1 MIILDAPDPRLYVVL
16 FLLLALSAF
25 FSASETALSSVN
37 PLRLRSRAE
46 NGDKKAAGVLR
57 QLNDFDGMLSAILI
71 GNNVV
76 NLTASS
82 LATILATALLGP
94 VYGPLVA
101 TVALTLLVLIFG
113 EIMPKSFAK
122 ESPEKVSMA
131 VRAPLQAIR
140 VILSPLVWMFVQM
153 RKPFRS
159 KNQTDTPS
167 VTEDELKT
175 FIDTVE
181 EQGVL
186 SEQETNIIQSA
197 IEFDNITVQEILVP
211 RVDIISVEAD
221 APPEEIFHT
230 FRTSSHSRLPVC
242 DGGLDH
248 IIGML
253 HSRDVMLCQAAGETV
268 SARALCREMPVVY
281 WQKHINDLLSEFR
294 REKQQMAIV
303 TDEYGGT
310 LGLVTMEDILE
321 ELVGEIFDETDK
333 VKTSLKKIGDDLYRA
348 DADLNVDDLF
358 DALDLPRPELKGDFS
373 SAGGWAL
380 DCLEHIP
387 AAGESFEYE
396 NLHVTIERVEGPRI
410 VSLTIRVLT
419 KKSDS

>member
-1 MIILDAPDPRLYVVL
+1 MDAPDPRLYAVLL
-16 FLLLALSAF
+16 FLLLLSAF

-37 PLRLRSRAE
+37 TLRLRARSE
-46 NGDKKAAGVLR
+46 SGDKRAAGVLR
-57 QLNDFDGMLSAILI
+57 QLDDFDGMLSAILI

-101 TVALTLLVLIFG
+101 TVVLTLLVLIFG

-122 ESPEKVSMA
+122 ENPEAISIA
-131 VRAPLQAIR
+131 VRAPLQAVRI
-140 VILSPLVWMFVQM
+140 VLSPLVWLFVQM
-153 RKPFRS
+153 RKPFRR
-159 KNQTDTPS
+159 KKDAAAPS

-186 SEQETNIIQSA
+186 SEQETDIIQSA

-211 RVDIISVEAD
+211 RVDIIAIEAD
-221 APPEEIFHT
+221 APTEEILHT
-230 FRTSSHSRLPVC
+230 FLTSSHSRLPVC

-253 HSRDVMLCQAAGETV
+253 HSRDVLVCQARHEQIN
-268 SARALCREMPVVY
+268 ARTLCRAVPVVY
-281 WQKHINDLLSEFR
+281 WQKHINELLAEFR
-294 REKQQMAIV
+294 RENQQMAIV

-333 VKTSLKKIGDDLYRA
+333 VKTLLKKIGEDQYRV
-348 DADLNVDDLF
+348 DADVNVDDLF
-358 DALDLPRPELKGDFS
+358 DALELPRPDLKGDFS

-380 DCLEHIP
+380 ECLEHIP
-387 AAGESFEYE
+387 VPGESFEYAG
-396 NLHVTIERVEGPRI
+396 LHVTVEHVAGPRI
-410 VSLTIRVLT
+410 VSLLIRRERA
-419 KKSDS
+419 S

>member
-1 MIILDAPDPRLYVVL
+1 MDAPDPRLYVVL
-16 FLLLALSAF
+16 FLLLLLSAF

-37 PLRLRSRAE
+37 TLRLRARAE
-46 NGDKKAAGVLR
+46 GGDKKAAGVLR

-82 LATILATALLGP
+82 LATIVATALLGP

-101 TVALTLLVLIFG
+101 TVVLTLLVLIFG

-122 ESPEKVSMA
+122 ENPEAISIA

-140 VILSPLVWMFVQM
+140 IVLSPFVWLFVQM
-153 RKPFRS
+153 RKPFR
-159 KNQTDTPS
+159 KKDGAAPS

-211 RVDIISVEAD
+211 RVDIIAIEAD
-221 APPEEIFHT
+221 APAEEILHT
-230 FRTSSHSRLPVC
+230 FLTSSHSRLPVC

-253 HSRDVMLCQAAGETV
+253 HSRDVLVCQARHEQIN
-268 SARALCREMPVVY
+268 ARTLCREVPVVY
-281 WQKHINDLLSEFR
+281 WQKHINELLAEFR
-294 REKQQMAIV
+294 RENQQMAIV

-333 VKTSLKKIGDDLYRA
+333 VKTLLKKIGEGQYRV
-348 DADLNVDDLF
+348 DADVNVDDLF
-358 DALDLPRPELKGDFS
+358 DALELPRPDLKGDFS

-380 DCLEHIP
+380 ECLEHIP
-387 AAGESFEYE
+387 AAGESFEYGD
-396 NLHVTIERVEGPRI
+396 LHVTVEHVAGPRI
-410 VSLTIRVLT
+410 VSLLIRVPVHKRT
-419 KKSDS
+419 A